1 MRERRG
7 EEDFGFQCM
16 GDVLM
21 RGEFLSVVEGDGVHE
36 VADRL
41 EATHGSL
48 CVARAVARGNL
59 VILASW
65 VLRSTSVSKPPLC
78 PALTTVSPS
87 QSPRRVLRATMAG
100 RSEMSILLGISS
112 RPAFLPARLL

>member
-1 MRERRG
+1 
-7 EEDFGFQCM
+7 M

-48 CVARAVARGNL
+48 LCRAGGGMRQLGDFSELGFALDQREQAAFVSSADDGVALPVSQTGFARDNGWTFGN
-59 VILASW
+59 VDSIGDQA
-65 VLRSTSVSKPPLC
+65 TSGV
-78 PALTTVSPS
+78 
-87 QSPRRVLRATMAG
+87 
-100 RSEMSILLGISS
+100 
-112 RPAFLPARLL
+112 LPARLL

>member
-1 MRERRG
+1 
-7 EEDFGFQCM
+7 M

-48 CVARAVARGNL
+48 LCRAG
-59 VILASW
+59 
-65 VLRSTSVSKPPLC
+65 
-78 PALTTVSPS
+78 
-87 QSPRRVLRATMAG
+87 G
-100 RSEMSILLGISS
+100 RTRQLGD
-112 RPAFLPARLL
+112 FG

>member
-1 MRERRG
+1 MIRRG

-41 EATHGSL
+41 EATHGCLL
-48 CVARAVARGNL
+48 CRAGGGTRQLGDFSELGFALDQREQAAFVSGADDGVALPISQTSFARDNGWTFGN
-59 VILASW
+59 VNF
-65 VLRSTSVSKPPLC
+65 
-78 PALTTVSPS
+78 
-87 QSPRRVLRATMAG
+87 
-100 RSEMSILLGISS
+100 LGIRP